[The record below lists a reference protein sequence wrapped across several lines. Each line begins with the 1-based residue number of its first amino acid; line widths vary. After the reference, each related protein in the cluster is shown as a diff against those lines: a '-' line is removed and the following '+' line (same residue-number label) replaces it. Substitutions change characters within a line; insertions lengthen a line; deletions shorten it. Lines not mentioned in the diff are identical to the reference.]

1 MKNFN
6 VEEKLSTE
14 NNSLNAAYI
23 AVVKNNPEENDPE
36 RKIWKRL
43 VAYVENHKDVL
54 FDKEGNWSEGF
65 NYKESDMEELLN
77 RYK

>member
-23 AVVKNNPEENDPE
+23 AVVENNPEQNDPE

-43 VAYVENHKDVL
+43 VDYAVNHKYIL
-54 FDKEGNWSEGF
+54 FDENGNWSEGF
-65 NYKESDMEELLN
+65 NYRKEDMEELLN